1 MTARQYA
8 YNKLSLKLNLLLS
21 SGKKRSG
28 VIDSKVI
35 DKLMNSYSENHS
47 NYEIVWDMLKIFP
60 ISLSPISNDVISID
74 GKYFLNYSNP
84 QIRRC
89 IFTSQYIEFKK
100 SEFIKFERNQKLKNI
115 LNDRAS

>member
-47 NYEIVWDMLKIFP
+47 NYEIIWDQPGIFP
-60 ISLSPISNDVISID
+60 IALSAISDDIVKID
-74 GKYFLNYSNP
+74 DKYFTDASNP
-84 QIRRC
+84 NIRKC
-89 IFTSQYIEFKK
+89 LLSSQYIEFNK
-100 SEFIKFERNQKLKNI
+100 SEFDKINRNIKLKDI